1 MSDLNNDF
9 NTAKNKIKALKSYLE
24 ISAAAKALTKSG
36 GNSLSQSNNE
46 LLSSLENIT
55 KDQKRYTRNQPT
67 SSDRLLEL
75 INLQKLKQ
83 NQKMILI

>member
-67 SSDRLLEL
+67 SSDQLLDL
-75 INLQKLKQ
+75 INLVNGKQ
-83 NQKMILI
+83 VKPLIK